1 MQNLDLLARWIV
13 IIGIALVVI
22 GGLVWLISKIPGVNQ
37 LPGTLKIQLGSSFTC
52 VFPILVSI
60 VLSILLTI
68 VLNVIARLIKH

>member
-1 MQNLDLLARWIV
+1 MQNLDLIGRWIV

-37 LPGTLKIQLGSSFTC
+37 LPGTLKIQLGDSFTC
-52 VFPILVSI
+52 VFPILASI

-68 VLNVIARLIKH
+68 VLNVIARLMKH